1 MQLPWPSFGHLS
13 RIISKLIKKQI
24 GGYVLISFQ
33 RWQFQRRGYKIFGSF
48 LGTRSFSGKEQE
60 RAKRAK
66 IVCPPPYQFFTISCM
81 YYGSSVLQLCRQS
94 ERSWEKLLHA
104 KDAILFAPTPR
115 PPPLL
120 NNFLPLFVFYS
131 YMYYSSSD
139 FSSVGDNRKS
149 YL

>member
-1 MQLPWPSFGHLS
+1 MAIFWP
-13 RIISKLIKKQI
+13 LIAYYKQI

-48 LGTRSFSGKEQE
+48 LGTRSFSGREQE

-94 ERSWEKLLHA
+94 ERSWEIFCTRRMQFCFKKNYHKLTRIIDQDSKL
-104 KDAILFAPTPR
+104 
-115 PPPLL
+115 
-120 NNFLPLFVFYS
+120 
-131 YMYYSSSD
+131 
-139 FSSVGDNRKS
+139 RKVR
-149 YL
+149 